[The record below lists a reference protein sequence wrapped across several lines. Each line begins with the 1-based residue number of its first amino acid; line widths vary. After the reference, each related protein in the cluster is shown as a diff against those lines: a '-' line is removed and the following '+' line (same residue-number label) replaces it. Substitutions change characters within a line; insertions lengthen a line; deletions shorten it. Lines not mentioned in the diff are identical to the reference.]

1 MRVDRVEGVFGMLVS
16 EILAAKSRPLVT
28 ATVDTT
34 IPEAMALL
42 LTNKISCLPV
52 MSGSRLIGIVSDKD
66 IFALTHRE
74 PASFRERKVW
84 DIMTEN
90 VMTGLPSDE
99 IYQVAAIMTRYRFRH
114 MPIVEDDR
122 VIGLVSIGD
131 IVKAQ
136 LDSMADEN
144 QQLRR
149 YIAGEYPG

>member
-1 MRVDRVEGVFGMLVS
+1 MLVS
-16 EILAAKSRPLVT
+16 EILAAKSRPLIT

-34 IPEAMALL
+34 IPDAMELL

-52 MSGSRLIGIVSDKD
+52 LSSGRLVGIVSDKD
-66 IFALTHRE
+66 IFALAHRE
-74 PASFRERKVW
+74 PDTFRGRKVW
-84 DIMTEN
+84 DVMTET
-90 VMTGLPSDE
+90 VMTALSTDE

-114 MPIVEDDR
+114 MPIVEDDQ

-136 LDSMADEN
+136 LDSMAEEN
-144 QQLRR
+144 TQLRK